1 MSAVETQLSDF
12 LDHNRLHVVEVTADV
27 EYTGD
32 TK

>member
-12 LDHNRLHVVEVTADV
+12 LDQNRLHVVEVTADV